1 MTGESSQQ
9 AFLKQ
14 TSQIPPGA
22 RAIHY
27 SLSDDR
33 PVVFGREPDCE
44 ICLDSSHYQGVS
56 RKHAEIVRVNDQIS
70 QWQVRDLGSSN
81 GTYINGK
88 FLSQARLLKDGDRIQ
103 LGQNGPQFYFETQSE
118 SAAFNFNAPGQ
129 AAGDALR
136 ITQLLPILSSRKDL
150 RWRKLMLPGAV
161 TVVFMILLL
170 NYAGDVV
177 LFMRLLGVFLAIA
190 NYYIVYQLCGR
201 HKPWWLL
208 VATIL
213 FTILFNQTLFYPV
226 SLLFRNVLP
235 GNISELIQAAQNGQA
250 VNPVDYFIRMLFGAG
265 LLEELTKA
273 IPVFAL
279 YLIGKQLNSPAR
291 ERVGVW
297 EPLDGIILAA
307 ASAIGFTLDE
317 TLGEYVPRIIQEV
330 GEFAGLQ
337 LLIIRIVGAIAGH
350 VSYSGYFGYF
360 IGLSVLKPNLRWQIL
375 AIGYLT
381 SSIMHALW
389 NSVSMFSSN
398 QVIYTFLQ
406 SGAGILAYAFLIAAI
421 LKARQISPTRA
432 ENFATRFGTLR

>member
-9 AFLKQ
+9 AVLKQ
-14 TSQIPPGA
+14 TSQVPPGV
-22 RAIHY
+22 RPIHY
-27 SLSDDR
+27 SLSSDR
-33 PVVFGREPDCE
+33 PTVLGREPDCQ
-44 ICLDSSHYQGVS
+44 ICLDSTHYQGVS
-56 RKHAEIVRVNDQIS
+56 RKHAEIIRVADDTIG
-70 QWQVRDLGSSN
+70 WQVRDLGSSN
-81 GTYINGK
+81 GTYINGQR
-88 FLSQARLLKDGDRIQ
+88 LSQARLLKSGDRIQ
-103 LGQNGPQFYFETQSE
+103 FGQNGPQFVFECQSE
-118 SAAFNFNAPGQ
+118 ALAFNFNAPSQ
-129 AAGDALR
+129 STGDALR
-136 ITQLLPILSSRKDL
+136 ITQLLPILSSKKDL
-150 RWRKLMLPGAV
+150 RWRKLMFPGAV
-161 TVVFMILLL
+161 TVFFMVLLL
-170 NYAGDVV
+170 NYASDVV

-190 NYYIVYQLCGR
+190 NYYVVYQLCGR

-208 VATIL
+208 LATVL

-226 SLLFRNVLP
+226 SIVFRNVLP
-235 GNISELIQAAQNGQA
+235 GNVSELMQAAQNGQA

-279 YLIGKQLNSPAR
+279 YFIGKQLNSPMR

-297 EPLDGIILAA
+297 EPLDGILLAA

-317 TLGEYVPRIIQEV
+317 TLGEYVPRMMQEV
-330 GEFAGLQ
+330 GAFAGLQ
-337 LLIIRIVGAIAGH
+337 LLIIRIMSAIAGH

-360 IGLSVLKPNLRWQIL
+360 IGLSVLKRNLRWQVL

-389 NSVSMFSSN
+389 NSVSIFSSN
-398 QVIYTFLQ
+398 QVVYTFLQ

-432 ENFATRFGTLR
+432 ENFATRFGASR

>member
-14 TSQIPPGA
+14 TSQVPPGA
-22 RAIHY
+22 QPIHY
-27 SLSDDR
+27 SLSSDR
-33 PVVFGREPDCE
+33 PIVLGREPDCE
-44 ICLDSSHYQGVS
+44 ICLDSKHYQGVS
-56 RKHAEIVRVNDQIS
+56 RKHAEILRVTNKTT

-88 FLSQARLLKDGDRIQ
+88 PLSQARLLKKGDRLQ
-103 LGQNGPQFYFETQSE
+103 LGQNGPQFAFECQSE
-118 SAAFNFNAPGQ
+118 SVGFNFNAPSQ
-129 AAGDALR
+129 PAGDALR
-136 ITQLLPILSSRKDL
+136 ITQLLPILSSKKDL

-161 TVVFMILLL
+161 TVFFMVLLL
-170 NYAGDVV
+170 NYASDVV
-177 LFMRLLGVFLAIA
+177 LFMRLLGVFLAIT
-190 NYYIVYQLCGR
+190 NYYVVYQLCGR

-208 VATIL
+208 LSTVL

-226 SLLFRNVLP
+226 SLIFRNVLP
-235 GNISELIQAAQNGQA
+235 GNISELMQAAQNGQA
-250 VNPVDYFIRMLFGAG
+250 VNSVDYFIRMLFGAG

-279 YLIGKQLNSPAR
+279 YLIGKQLNSPMR

-297 EPLDGIILAA
+297 EPLDGILLAA

-317 TLGEYVPRIIQEV
+317 TLGEYVPRMMQEV
-330 GEFAGLQ
+330 GAFAGLQ
-337 LLIIRIVGAIAGH
+337 LLIIRIMSAIAGH

-389 NSVSMFSSN
+389 NSVSIFSSN
-398 QVIYTFLQ
+398 LVIYTFLQ

-432 ENFATRFGTLR
+432 ENFATRFGASR